1 VRAFAVL
8 AVLLYHGN
16 VSWAGGGFLGVDA
29 FFVLSGFLI
38 TALLLVEWGR
48 TGRIDLRAFWARRAR
63 RLLPALLVVLAVVA
77 GYAAVVAGEPEL
89 DRLRSDG
96 LSTLFYVANWHQI
109 LSGVA
114 YFDQFELPSAL
125 RHTWSLA
132 IEEQWYFVWPFVFIG
147 LLRLTGGRTARML
160 AGVGA
165 LAAASALL
173 MVVLYQPGGDPARVY
188 YGTDTRAQSLLIGA
202 GLAVVWAWRAG
213 PTTPWTR
220 ALLQTAGLGA
230 AVYVGW
236 LWVTSGESSASLY
249 RGGLTTEAVAVAI
262 VIAAVLQRTSPLGA
276 FLGIAPLRV
285 IGRISYGLYLWHWPL
300 YVFLTPARTGLE
312 GTELLTLR
320 IACTVALAVASYNLV
335 EMPVR
340 NGAFTPRLARVV
352 APAGAAVV
360 AMAMVLATSS
370 LLTTTPSDTDARP
383 PSEAQQA
390 RQRDAAGRLAAQ
402 PGTLDVL
409 LAGDSVALA
418 LGIQYDPAIAA
429 NRIAVRTE
437 GALGCGLLRGEIYSD
452 GAYRFAQDE
461 ECDNWPVWW
470 RGVVEGYDPDL
481 ALLLV
486 GAWDVYDRRIDGE
499 LLRFESP
506 EFESHFRAQLEE
518 TFAALSSGGA
528 HVVFLTTPC
537 FQPVLTD
544 LGAWGTERGDPA
556 RIAALNRYLEE
567 FAAARPGAVSVLD
580 VNNLLCPEGQFTGEL
595 QGVQMHT
602 DGVHFTR
609 AGAELIWE
617 WLVPQLN
624 ALGREY
630 APEPGSVAFSA
641 PGAADATSAP

>member
-1 VRAFAVL
+1 MRAFAVL

-29 FFVLSGFLI
+29 LFVLSGFLI
-38 TALLLVEWGR
+38 TALLLLEWGR

-77 GYAAVVAGEPEL
+77 AYGAVVAGDREL
-89 DRLRSDG
+89 DRLRGDG
-96 LSTLFYVANWHQI
+96 LSTLFYVANWRQVF
-109 LSGVA
+109 SGVS
-114 YFDQFELPSAL
+114 YFDEFGLPSPL

-132 IEEQWYFVWPFVFIG
+132 IEEQWYFVWPFVLTG
-147 LLRLTGGRTARML
+147 LLRLTSGRTARLL

-165 LAAASALL
+165 LAAGSALL
-173 MVVLYQPGGDPARVY
+173 MVMLYQPGGDPARVY

-202 GLAVVWAWRAG
+202 GLAVLWVWRSG
-213 PTTPWTR
+213 PTTRWTR

-230 AVYVGW
+230 AAYVGW
-236 LWVTSGESSASLY
+236 LWVTSGETSTSLY

-262 VIAAVLQRTSPLGA
+262 VIAAALQSTSPLGA
-276 FLGIAPLRV
+276 FLGVAPLRA
-285 IGRISYGLYLWHWPL
+285 IGRISYGLYLWHWPV
-300 YVFLTPARTGLE
+300 YVFLTPALIGLE
-312 GTELLTLR
+312 GTELLALR
-320 IACTVALAVASYNLV
+320 IACTVALAVASYHLV

-340 NGAFTPRLARVV
+340 HGAFTPRLARVV
-352 APAGAAVV
+352 APVGAVVV
-360 AMAMVLATSS
+360 AMALVLATSGV
-370 LLTTTPSDTDARP
+370 LTSAPSDAGASP
-383 PSEAQQA
+383 PSEAKQA
-390 RQRDAAGRLAAQ
+390 RQRDDAVQLAAE

-418 LGIQYDPAIAA
+418 LGIQYDPALAA
-429 NRIAVRTE
+429 NRIAVRTDA
-437 GALGCGLLRGEIYSD
+437 ALGCGLLRGQIYSD
-452 GAYRFAQDE
+452 GAYRFTRDE

-486 GAWDVYDRRIDGE
+486 GAWDVYDRRIAGDLIHFG
-499 LLRFESP
+499 SP
-506 EFESHFRAQLEE
+506 EFESHFRVQLEE

-544 LGAWGTERGDPA
+544 LGTWGTERGDPA
-556 RIAALNRYLEE
+556 RIAAVNRYLGE
-567 FAAARPGAVSVLD
+567 FAAAHPGAVSMLD
-580 VNNLLCPEGQFTGEL
+580 VNGLLCPEGQFRGEL
-595 QGVQMHT
+595 HGVEMHT

-609 AGAELIWE
+609 AGAQLIWK

-624 ALGREY
+624 ALGRAY
-630 APEPGSVAFSA
+630 PR
-641 PGAADATSAP
+641 